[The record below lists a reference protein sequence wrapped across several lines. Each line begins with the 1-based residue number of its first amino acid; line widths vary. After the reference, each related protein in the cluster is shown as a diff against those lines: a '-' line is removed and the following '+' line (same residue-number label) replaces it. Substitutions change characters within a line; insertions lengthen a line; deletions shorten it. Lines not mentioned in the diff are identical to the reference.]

1 MLKQLINYGAVSFLW
16 LVSIKAFR
24 AGNSPYLFCIVTGL
38 NLCQTLGI
46 GLRTGQ
52 RYGKGG
58 LESFCMSMAFG
69 HAWWLPLQRRMKAED
84 LSGDDFMRRDTQW
97 LRKERPL

>member
-16 LVSIKAFR
+16 LVAIKAFR
-24 AGNSPYLFCIVTGL
+24 AGKAPYLFCIVAGL
-38 NLCQTLGI
+38 NLCQTLVI
-46 GLRTGQ
+46 GMRTGR

-58 LESFCMSMAFG
+58 LESFCLSMAFG

-84 LSGDDFMRRDTQW
+84 FGRDDFVRRDTQC
-97 LRKERPL
+97 LRKEREL